1 MSVDIQIHGID
12 QLIAKLGRVAA
23 QDVLTQPMRES
34 VTRLQSEM
42 MVSPPAIAGSRYVRT
57 GTLGRRWTAKVTRVS
72 GGVTGRVGNN
82 TVYAPFVQSQM
93 FQSRVHVGRWRTD
106 AQTLERLRP
115 WVVERFQRR
124 IRQALEGR

>member
-1 MSVDIQIHGID
+1 MSAQIQILGID
-12 QLIAKLGRVAA
+12 ELIAKLGKVAA
-23 QDVLTQPMRES
+23 QDVLSQPMQES

-42 MVSPPAIAGSRYVRT
+42 QVYPTAIAGSRYVRT

-93 FQSRVHVGRWRTD
+93 FQSPVHAGRWRTD

-115 WVVERFQRR
+115 WIVERFQRR
-124 IRQALEGR
+124 IRQALGE